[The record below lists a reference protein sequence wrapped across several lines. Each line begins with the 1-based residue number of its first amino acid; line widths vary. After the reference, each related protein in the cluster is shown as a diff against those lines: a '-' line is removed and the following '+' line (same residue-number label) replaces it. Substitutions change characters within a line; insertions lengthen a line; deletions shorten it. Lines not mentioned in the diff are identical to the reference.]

1 MKSSCSESSITTII
15 ASVPDLLKTQGEQ
28 KPNSKAILSPGR
40 TPLTYRRLWEQ
51 IRQIVTFLNSMGVGR
66 NDRVAILLPNGPEMA
81 VAFLGVASCAT
92 AAPLNPAYSAEELDF
107 YLSDLKAKALMVKI
121 GTDSPARTVAQT
133 LGIAIIEL
141 SPSLDAES
149 GTFMLAGR
157 RNQSPVQRWI
167 CTA

>member
-1 MKSSCSESSITTII
+1 MKPSCSKSSIKTII
-15 ASVPDLLKTQGEQ
+15 NSIPDLLNTQGEQ
-28 KPNSKAILSPGR
+28 KPNSEAILSPGR

-51 IRQIVTFLNSMGVGR
+51 IKQIVAILNYMGVGR

-121 GTDSPARTVAQT
+121 GMDSPARTVAQAR
-133 LGIAIIEL
+133 GIPIIEL
-141 SPSLDAES
+141 SPSLDSES
-149 GTFMLAGR
+149 GAFMLAGGR
-157 RNQSPVQRWI
+157 DQNPFE
-167 CTA
+167 CNLFT